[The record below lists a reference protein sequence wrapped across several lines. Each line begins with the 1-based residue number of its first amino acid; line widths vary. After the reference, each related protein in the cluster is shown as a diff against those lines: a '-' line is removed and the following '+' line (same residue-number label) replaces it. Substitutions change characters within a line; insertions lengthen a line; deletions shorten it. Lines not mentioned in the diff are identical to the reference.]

1 MLDLLKKNL
10 LRSYSRRR
18 RYRVKPCDKRFIRPR
33 ADCGICGA
41 KMVHSLVNV
50 AGRDSVSVPLGCE
63 SKECSNYIG
72 HVFKTGLAE
81 NLIISNQSDIK

>member
-10 LRSYSRRR
+10 LRSYSRRKR
-18 RYRVKPCDKRFIRPR
+18 TTIKPCDKRFIKPIS
-33 ADCGICGA
+33 DCALCGA

-50 AGRDSVSVPLGCE
+50 AGRNPVSVPLGCE

-72 HVFKTGLAE
+72 HVFKTGLVE
-81 NLIISNQSDIK
+81 ELNGG